1 MESKG
6 GLHMLRTNIELDEKI
21 VAEAL
26 RLTRKK
32 TKKEVVNFALEE
44 LVRKIKRKKILGL
57 EGKVKWTGNLDE
69 MRKSRA

>member
-1 MESKG
+1 
-6 GLHMLRTNIELDEKI
+6 MLRTNIELDEKI

-44 LVRKIKRKKILGL
+44 LVRKIKRKKILSL

-69 MRKSRA
+69 MRKSRV